1 VDPDDS
7 GRVIEGFAHHQITA
21 WDPANLA
28 LLGAFPRPMDDMQFI
43 ASPALGDVDG
53 DGVPEIVQGSG
64 AYLVRAY
71 RTDGSTPAGF
81 PKFTHGWHIASPA
94 LGDVDGDGLV
104 EVAAMT
110 REGNLFV
117 WDTPGLA
124 SAAALPWAGFG
135 RDRRHTQNLSAPVAN
150 VAAAVG
156 AFAGLG
162 WTLEAIEAS
171 VEALRATL
179 PAREAN
185 RLKALSNL
193 VDRAQDALAD
203 GSETRVRALLAPIE
217 RKLRKNADD
226 VAELDPLHADFV
238 GSVRSTLRLSIEQT
252 DCDEGDGRCNRALER
267 AQQHLAEGDAFR
279 ARGEERKAVLAWRK
293 GLKALE

>member
-1 VDPDDS
+1 
-7 GRVIEGFAHHQITA
+7 
-21 WDPANLA
+21 
-28 LLGAFPRPMDDMQFI
+28 
-43 ASPALGDVDG
+43 VDG

-81 PKFTHGWHIASPA
+81 PKLTHGWHIASPA

-104 EVAAMT
+104 EVVAMT

-135 RDRRHTQNLSAPVAN
+135 RDRRNTQNLSAPVAN
-150 VAAAVG
+150 VAPAVD

-162 WTLEAIEAS
+162 WTLEAIEAT
-171 VEALRATL
+171 VDALRPTL
-179 PAREAN
+179 PARQAN
-185 RLKALSNL
+185 RLRALSNL
-193 VDRAQDALAD
+193 VDRAQDALGH

-226 VAELDPLHADFV
+226 VAELDPLHGDFV
-238 GSVRSTLRLSIEQT
+238 GSVRDTLRLSIEQT
-252 DCDEGDGRCNRALER
+252 DCGEGGGRCNRALER
-267 AQQHLAEGDAFR
+267 AQQHLAEGDAF
-279 ARGEERKAVLAWRK
+279 AAGGNERKAVLAWRK